1 MNSAAHKGW
10 DRPDPAMLDRW
21 RDLADNSSEP
31 NPFYHPALLLPALA
45 NLDAGAQVRMIE
57 ACDGRDLIGLMPM
70 LVKAHHARY
79 AVRNATNWM
88 HGQCFFGAPLLR
100 KGVEKQAW
108 AGLLAQLDGVETAG
122 HFLHLDALWLDGPI
136 TTALL
141 QYCEESGRAIKLI
154 ARHERALLQSDLSA
168 DTYWETHVRAKKR
181 KEIRRLAN
189 RLSDLGTISHSRLDP
204 GDDVAA
210 WTEEFIALESTG
222 WKGAHGTALGSR
234 DETRRFFREALP
246 NAAQA
251 GMLDMVRIDL
261 DGAAVAMLV
270 NFRLGGGAF
279 SYKIA
284 YDEKFARY
292 SPGVLIEIDN
302 LRATLADP
310 TIDWM
315 DSCAAPDHP
324 MIDGIWAERRT
335 IGQFRV
341 ALNGRGLNGLKRR
354 AVFAATGLAEHAIG
368 RIKGTAG

>member
-1 MNSAAHKGW
+1 
-10 DRPDPAMLDRW
+10 MLDRW
-21 RDLADNSSEP
+21 RDLADNNSEP

-57 ACDGRDLIGLMPM
+57 ACDGHDLIGLMPM
-70 LVKAHHARY
+70 LVKSHHARY

-181 KEIRRLAN
+181 KEIRRLSN
-189 RLSDLGTISHSRLDP
+189 RLGELGTISHRRLDP

-210 WTEEFIALESTG
+210 WTEAFIALESTG

-234 DETRRFFREALP
+234 DETRNFFREALA

-261 DGAAVAMLV
+261 DGAAIAMLV

-302 LRATLADP
+302 LHAALADP

-324 MIDGIWAERRT
+324 MIDRIWAERRT

-368 RIKGTAG
+368 RIKGPAG